1 MFTGLI
7 EHVGTV
13 RELAVRPEGGALSVD
28 LGPLADGLRN
38 GASIAIDGCCLTV
51 AALAG
56 RVASFDISPE
66 TLRRTTLGSLRRT
79 DGVNLERAL
88 SAGAR
93 LGGHFV
99 QGHVDGTATVRQA
112 RRTDRYGEWR
122 FTLDDQALAPYLVEK
137 GSIAVDGISLTI
149 AGCDGRGGFWVALIP
164 ETLERTTLGRKLQG
178 ARVNVETDILG
189 KYVLAFLQRGASG
202 AAVAPK
208 ITEEWLKEMGY

>member
-7 EHVGTV
+7 EHMGTV
-13 RELAVRPEGGALSVD
+13 RELAVRPAGGALSVD
-28 LGPLADGLRN
+28 LGPLADDLRS

-66 TLRRTTLGSLRRT
+66 TLRRTTLGSLRRG

-88 SAGAR
+88 AAGAR

-99 QGHVDGTATVRQA
+99 QGHVDGTAVVREA
-112 RRTDRYGEWR
+112 RRADRYGEWH
-122 FTLDDQALAPYLVEK
+122 FALDDQSLAPCLVEK
-137 GSIAVDGISLTI
+137 GSIAVDGISLTV

-189 KYVLAFLQRGASG
+189 KYVLAFLQRGARG
-202 AAVAPK
+202 AAAPK
-208 ITEEWLKEMGY
+208 ISEEWLKEMGY